1 MGKNQERKSR
11 KMAGEI
17 TKRESRS
24 RPNENA
30 SRGNALCRFCQCG
43 KQEWNGEMTM
53 GFGSM
58 KVTGDR
64 DKGNIGGVM
73 ETNA

>member
-1 MGKNQERKSR
+1 
-11 KMAGEI
+11 
-17 TKRESRS
+17 
-24 RPNENA
+24 
-30 SRGNALCRFCQCG
+30 
-43 KQEWNGEMTM
+43 MTM

-73 ETNA
+73 ETNAWGEGIQDTVRGKELANIL